1 VIVVDA
7 SSLVK
12 YVLHEENWKDVSFFV
27 KERKPLYSVDHVVK
41 EVGNAVWKH
50 CCLRR
55 VISREKALKLY
66 QSFVKLFQTGV
77 IVAESEE
84 AYLDAALQI
93 ALDYGVTFYD
103 SLYLAQAQK
112 YGEFLT
118 SDEKQA
124 DIANQLGIKVYLI

>member
-1 VIVVDA
+1 MIVVDA

-50 CCLRR
+50 CCLRK
-55 VISREKALKLY
+55 VINREKALKLY

-93 ALDYGVTFYD
+93 ALDYGMTFYD

-118 SDEKQA
+118 SDEEQA

>member
-1 VIVVDA
+1 MIVVDA

-12 YVLHEENWKDVSFFV
+12 YVLHEENWKDVSYFV
-27 KERKPLYSVDHVVK
+27 KERKPLYSVDHVVE

>member
-1 VIVVDA
+1 MIVVDA

-12 YVLHEENWKDVSFFV
+12 YVLHEENWKDVSYFA

-66 QSFVKLFQTGV
+66 QSFMKLFQTGV

>member
-1 VIVVDA
+1 MFW
-7 SSLVK
+7 
-12 YVLHEENWKDVSFFV
+12 HEENWKDVSYFA

-66 QSFVKLFQTGV
+66 QSFMKLFQTGV

>member
-1 VIVVDA
+1 MIVVDA

-118 SDEKQA
+118 SDEEQA

>member
-1 VIVVDA
+1 MIVVDA

-12 YVLHEENWKDVSFFV
+12 YVLHEENWKDVSYFV

-55 VISREKALKLY
+55 VISSGKALKLY
-66 QSFVKLFQTGV
+66 QSFMKLFQTGV

-103 SLYLAQAQK
+103 SLYLAQAQR

-118 SDEKQA
+118 SDEEQA